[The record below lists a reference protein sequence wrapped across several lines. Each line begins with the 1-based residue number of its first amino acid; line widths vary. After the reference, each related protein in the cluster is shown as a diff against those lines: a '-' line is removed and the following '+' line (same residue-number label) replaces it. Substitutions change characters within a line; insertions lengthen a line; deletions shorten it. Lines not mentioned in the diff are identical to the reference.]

1 MCINTINSSKLFIV
15 CRFLSTGKSG
25 VVASRF
31 AASLSSVGIPAH
43 YVHATEW
50 LHGDLGEGSS
60 GIYKWVVF
68 RASEWFSYLHKAL
81 VQLMDNIMCL

>member
-1 MCINTINSSKLFIV
+1 MCIDIIKTSKLFTV
-15 CRFLSTGKSG
+15 SLFLSIGKSG

-50 LHGDLGEGSS
+50 LHGDLGEWSS
-60 GIYKWVVF
+60 GIYKWVEF
-68 RASEWFSYLHKAL
+68 RASEWFSYLQMAWIQIIDKER
-81 VQLMDNIMCL
+81 